1 MKNRFF
7 FAACMLVLAY
17 SCSTDG
23 KSAKPSIGQD
33 QMANLLSEIALAEGY
48 AETYLLRDTTLD
60 RDSIIRTQ
68 VDLVFK
74 IRKVDQTQ
82 FRSSY
87 KYYRQ
92 HPQIFKVLLDT
103 ANARASKNRD
113 EIHRVRNIRP
123 S

>member
-1 MKNRFF
+1 MTMKTIVTFCLYLM
-7 FAACMLVLAY
+7 AL
-17 SCSTDG
+17 SCSTGDKG
-23 KSAKPSIGQD
+23 KPVINQD
-33 QMANLLSEIALAEGY
+33 RMADLLSEIALAEGY
-48 AETYLLRDTTLD
+48 AETYLLRDTALN

-74 IRKVDQTQ
+74 IRKVDRGQ
-82 FRSSY
+82 FNASY

-113 EIHRVRNIRP
+113 EIHRIRNIRP